1 LRCGETAG
9 EGRDSISFSK
19 RGLIP
24 PLLTSSLGVF
34 VLAALAS
41 ALLTPAARAIGR
53 RAGLYATPTDD
64 RWHRVPIPATGG
76 PALFAALVISIV
88 GSGHGWPLWPLFL
101 STLVMFASGLVDDV
115 RAIGPAAKLVCQV
128 VGAAL
133 LLYFAPALDMTGS
146 PVLDLVLALLWMVGI
161 TNAFNL
167 LDNIDG
173 LAAGVAAIVG
183 AFACAT
189 FALDGGGALH
199 PLVVAAAALVGTSV
213 GFLLYNFQPASIF
226 MGDSGSQFLGSFI
239 AGLTLVA
246 APAMKTH
253 VVPVAFVPVVLLLIP
268 IFDTTFVTLT
278 RRLAGRSAFVGGRDH
293 TSHRLVALGIG
304 ERRAVV
310 VLYALATLG
319 GFVALGLRVLPLPIA
334 VALVVLYVVLL
345 TALGVYLGHIR
356 TSRSGGD
363 DAPEHL
369 LPTELTN
376 RYRVIE
382 VLLDTV
388 LVATSYYL
396 AFSVRF
402 RGPEFAHFLP
412 YFTRSLPIVV
422 CIQLSAL
429 WASGKYRQVW
439 RTLGPTELMNL
450 LWGFSVG
457 VGASVI
463 TVLYVYRFEGYSR
476 SVFAFDAVML
486 VVLIGGARVGVAALD
501 DYLRQRRSRGRIAL
515 VYGAGMGGALAVR
528 ELLQNHELGM
538 RPVGFIDDDPG
549 KRRLRVDGV
558 PVLGTIDRLEEILR
572 EEQVATLVVSIRDL
586 SLERL
591 ERACQVCEARGVDV
605 RRMRFAIDEVSRTQR
620 ASVVRFPSP

>member
-1 LRCGETAG
+1 
-9 EGRDSISFSK
+9 
-19 RGLIP
+19 
-24 PLLTSSLGVF
+24 VF

-41 ALLTPAARAIGR
+41 ALLTPVARAIGR
-53 RAGLYATPTDD
+53 LAGLYATPTND
-64 RWHRVPIPATGG
+64 RWHRVPVPVTGG
-76 PALFAALVISIV
+76 TALFAALVISVV
-88 GSGHGWPLWPLFL
+88 GSGHGSSLWPLFL
-101 STLVMFASGLVDDV
+101 STSVMFASGLVDDV
-115 RAIGPAAKLVCQV
+115 HPIGPAAKLVCQV
-128 VGAAL
+128 IGAAL
-133 LLYFAPALDMTGS
+133 LLYFAPALDVTGS
-146 PVLDLVLALLWMVGI
+146 PVLDLVLALFWMVGI

-173 LAAGVAAIVG
+173 LAAGVAAVAG

-189 FALDGGGALH
+189 FVLDGGGALH
-199 PLVVAAAALVGTSV
+199 PLVVAAAALVGATA

-246 APAMKTH
+246 TPAMKTH
-253 VVPVAFVPVVLLLIP
+253 VVPVAVIPVVILLIP

-278 RRLAGRSAFVGGRDH
+278 RRLAGQSAFVGGRDH

-304 ERRAVV
+304 ERRAVI
-310 VLYALATLG
+310 VLYVLAALG
-319 GFVALGLRVLPLPIA
+319 GFVALGLRLLTVPFAI
-334 VALVVLYVVLL
+334 ALVVLYVVLL
-345 TALGVYLGHIR
+345 TAVGVYLGHIR
-356 TSRSGGD
+356 TSGSARET
-363 DAPEHL
+363 PEHL

-388 LVATSYYL
+388 LVATAYYL
-396 AFSVRF
+396 AFSIRF
-402 RGPEFAHFLP
+402 RGTEFAHFLP

-429 WASGKYRQVW
+429 WVSGKYRQVW
-439 RTLGPTELMNL
+439 GTLGPTELMNL
-450 LWGFSVG
+450 FWGFSVG

-486 VVLIGGARVGVAALD
+486 VALIGGARVGVGALD
-501 DYLRQRRSRGRIAL
+501 DYLRQHRSRGRIAV

-528 ELLQNHELGM
+528 ELLQNQELGL
-538 RPVGFIDDDPG
+538 RPIGFIDDDPG

-558 PVLGTIDRLEEILR
+558 PVLGTLDRLEEILR

-586 SLERL
+586 SPERL
-591 ERACQVCEARGVDV
+591 ERACRACDARGVEV
-605 RRMRFAIDEVSRTQR
+605 RRMRFAIDEVSRTHR
-620 ASVVRFPSP
+620 PSVVRFPS